1 MESKIKSIETNIY
14 NKNKNYKNNK
24 NDFNKKNKSKKKE
37 KKKSKTELASE
48 EIDLLNKR
56 ILNELPPTGKFSTST
71 EEQSSVDQSKLEI
84 WEKAYPKFKDL
95 PISSK
100 TIQGLTSSKYFNL
113 TPIQRATLPHTL
125 GGRDLLGASK
135 TGSGKTLCFLIPIL
149 ENLYRDG
156 WIKEEGLGA
165 LILLPTRELAIQ
177 VFEVINKIGKHH
189 NFSVGM
195 VIGGNDYDKEK
206 YIVNNMNIL
215 IGTPGRVLQ
224 HMSES
229 YMFTADNL
237 KMLIIDE
244 ADRILDEG
252 FEDELI
258 KILNYLPKNRQTLLF
273 SATLTRSLKRLVKIH
288 MRAPEYIN
296 LSNTDSVLNAIE
308 NINKNEL
315 SIMKINNNNNNT
327 NNISTNNNI
336 NSNNNLNDLIIPKNL
351 NQFYTIVEPE
361 NRVNILYSFLKTH
374 KTSKCLVFV
383 SSRKQVRYFTEVF
396 KHLKLGMLFLDI
408 HGKQKQGKRSTTFF
422 TFSQKRNS
430 VVLFATDLA
439 SRGVDFPAIDW
450 VIQLDPPED
459 ISQYIHRVGR
469 TARYKSDGN
478 SVLFVSEKEN
488 NFINELKI
496 RKINILKMKIP
507 PNKINNITP
516 VVRSLLSEH
525 KELIELAEKAI
536 TSYVKS
542 INLMSNKNVFDIK
555 NIDLGKL
562 ALSYGLVSSP
572 EMIVKTKNEVEN
584 EINEEN
590 LKKIELKNK
599 KIEEEKNLIK
609 DNLTSNDGNKKK
621 SKLFKLK
628 EKIKLKKLMKQQK
641 ENEQNLQNQ
650 NNNNNNTSI
659 KLNEEEEK
667 EEKQKE
673 ETHNNK
679 QIEDDDEFL
688 FIKKNKTN
696 NKDKNNKDNEN
707 NNNDKIKLGEKRK
720 RNEKEESEN
729 DNDNNDDGDEEE
741 NEFYKKIKKRLNENK
756 EIDKM
761 KEKERIT
768 IKHKEDRLK
777 LKEKD
782 YKKHG
787 IEIEEDEYNENN
799 NNNTKNK
806 KDEEEEEYSL
816 EEEEKSSEKNTKNNE
831 NNKSKSKIKINI
843 SHSTLKEKENAAL
856 EILKKKG
863 II

>member
-1 MESKIKSIETNIY
+1 ME
-14 NKNKNYKNNK
+14 
-24 NDFNKKNKSKKKE
+24 NKSKKILSNKFKNKNEKINKDKSKQKE
-37 KKKSKTELASE
+37 KKKSKSELISE

-56 ILNELPPTGKFSTST
+56 ILNELPPTQKYSIST
-71 EEQSSVDQSKLEI
+71 EEKSGVDQSKLEI
-84 WEKAYPKFKDL
+84 WEKPYSKFKDL

-100 TIQGLTSSKYFNL
+100 TIQGLNSSKYFNL
-113 TPIQRATLPHTL
+113 TPIQRSTLPHSL
-125 GGRDLLGASK
+125 GGRDILAASK

-156 WIKEEGLGA
+156 WVKEEGLAA

-177 VFEVINKIGKHH
+177 IFEVINKIGKYH

-195 VIGGNDYDKEK
+195 VIGGNDYEKEK

-229 YMFTADNL
+229 YMFNADNL
-237 KMLIIDE
+237 KMLVIDE

-252 FEDELI
+252 FEEELL
-258 KILNYLPKNRQTLLF
+258 KLLNYLPKNRQTLLF
-273 SATLTRSLKRLVKIH
+273 SATLTRNLKRLVKIH
-288 MRAPEYIN
+288 MNSPEYIN

-315 SIMKINNNNNNT
+315 SIMKINNNND
-327 NNISTNNNI
+327 INNN
-336 NSNNNLNDLIIPKNL
+336 NNNLNNNNSNDLLIPKNL

-361 NRVNILYSFLKTH
+361 DRVNILYSFLKTH

-383 SSRKQVRYFTEVF
+383 SSRKQVRYFTEIF
-396 KHLKLGMLFLDI
+396 KYLKLGMLFLDI
-408 HGKQKQGKRSTTFF
+408 HGKQKQGKRSTTFY

-459 ISQYIHRVGR
+459 LSQYIHRVGR

-478 SVLFVSEKEN
+478 SILFVSEKEN
-488 NFINELKI
+488 NFINKLKI

-516 VVRSLLSEH
+516 VIRSILSEH

-536 TSYVKS
+536 TSYIKS

-572 EMIVKTKNEVEN
+572 EMIIKSKKEVEN
-584 EINEEN
+584 EIIEEN
-590 LKKIELKNK
+590 KKNIDLKNK

-609 DNLTSNDGNKKK
+609 DNIINNNNNDNNKKK

-628 EKIKLKKLMKQQK
+628 EKIKLKKLMKQK
-641 ENEQNLQNQ
+641 EKENENEQNKEISKK
-650 NNNNNNTSI
+650 SI
-659 KLNEEEEK
+659 NLK
-667 EEKQKE
+667 EEDE
-673 ETHNNK
+673 NN
-679 QIEDDDEFL
+679 DNEFL
-688 FIKKNKTN
+688 TVKKDEKIE
-696 NKDKNNKDNEN
+696 K
-707 NNNDKIKLGEKRK
+707 NDKIMEKNDNDEIKLGEKRK
-720 RNEKEESEN
+720 RKKSEKEEKNEEE
-729 DNDNNDDGDEEE
+729 DEEEDEEE
-741 NEFYKKIKKRLNENK
+741 NEFYNKIKKRLNENK
-756 EIDKM
+756 ENDIKM
-761 KEKERIT
+761 EKERIT

-787 IEIEEDEYNENN
+787 IEIEDDYVNKNYKKNKNYESEEDEEDKDEN
-799 NNNTKNK
+799 KSENK
-806 KDEEEEEYSL
+806 IEEEEED
-816 EEEEKSSEKNTKNNE
+816 EKDKNKNKE
-831 NNKSKSKIKINI
+831 DIKNKKSKIKINI
-843 SHSTLKEKENAAL
+843 NHSTLKEKENAAI
-856 EILKKKG
+856 EILRKKG
-863 II
+863 ML

>member
-1 MESKIKSIETNIY
+1 MEENFKSDF
-14 NKNKNYKNNK
+14 NKNKNIIQNK
-24 NDFNKKNKSKKKE
+24 NKNKIKHKE
-37 KKKSKTELASE
+37 KKKTKSELAFE
-48 EIDLLNKR
+48 EIELLNKR
-56 ILNELPPTGKFSTST
+56 IQNELPPTQKFSIVT
-71 EEQSSVDQSKLEI
+71 EEESGVDQSKLEI
-84 WEKAYPKFKDL
+84 WEKPYSKFKDL
-95 PISSK
+95 PICSK
-100 TIQGLTSSKYFNL
+100 TLQGLNSSKYFNL

-125 GGRDLLGASK
+125 GGRDVLGASK

-149 ENLYRDG
+149 DNLFRDG
-156 WIKEEGLGA
+156 WVKEEGLGA
-165 LILLPTRELAIQ
+165 LILLPTRELAMQ
-177 VFEVINKIGKHH
+177 VFEVINKIGKYH

-195 VIGGNDYDKEK
+195 VIGGNDYEKEK

-215 IGTPGRVLQ
+215 IGTPGRILQ

-229 YMFTADNL
+229 YMFNADNL

-252 FEDELI
+252 FEEELF
-258 KILNYLPKNRQTLLF
+258 KLLKYLPKNRQTLLF

-288 MRAPEYIN
+288 MNSPEYIN
-296 LSNTDSVLNAIE
+296 LSNTDNVLNAIE

-315 SIMKINNNNNNT
+315 SIMKINNNT
-327 NNISTNNNI
+327 KDTNNNNDSSI
-336 NSNNNLNDLIIPKNL
+336 NNPNDLIIPKNL

-361 NRVNILYSFLKTH
+361 DRVNILYSFLKTH
-374 KTSKCLVFV
+374 KMSKCLVFV
-383 SSRKQVRYFTEVF
+383 SSRKQVRYFTEIF

-408 HGKQKQGKRSTTFF
+408 HGKQKQGKRSTTFY

-488 NFINELKI
+488 NFIKELKI

-536 TSYVKS
+536 TSYIKS
-542 INLMSNKNVFDIK
+542 INLMANKNVFNIK

-572 EMIVKTKNEVEN
+572 EMIVKTKKEVEK
-584 EINEEN
+584 EINEEDIQKIN
-590 LKKIELKNK
+590 QKEKKL
-599 KIEEEKNLIK
+599 EEEQKLIK
-609 DNLTSNDGNKKK
+609 ENPINDNKKK

-628 EKIKLKKLMKQQK
+628 EKIKLKKMLKKQ
-641 ENEQNLQNQ
+641 ENEQN
-650 NNNNNNTSI
+650 
-659 KLNEEEEK
+659 EEVKKNDTINLKEEK
-667 EEKQKE
+667 EE
-673 ETHNNK
+673 
-679 QIEDDDEFL
+679 DEFL
-688 FIKKNKTN
+688 SVKANKKEPNNIKDIESKS
-696 NKDKNNKDNEN
+696 E
-707 NNNDKIKLGEKRK
+707 IKLGEKKRK
-720 RNEKEESEN
+720 RSIDKSEEKEKEENEEDSMK
-729 DNDNNDDGDEEE
+729 EE
-741 NEFYKKIKKRLNENK
+741 NEFYNKIKKRLDKNK
-756 EIDKM
+756 EIDKK

-787 IEIEEDEYNENN
+787 IEIEDEYIDNDKNERI
-799 NNNTKNK
+799 
-806 KDEEEEEYSL
+806 S
-816 EEEEKSSEKNTKNNE
+816 EEEKKESNE
-831 NNKSKSKIKINI
+831 EPVKEETKSKIKINI
-843 SHSTLKEKENAAL
+843 NHSTLKEKENAAL
-856 EILKKKG
+856 EILRKKG
-863 II
+863 FL

>member
-1 MESKIKSIETNIY
+1 MENKIKSYNSNKNDSKGK
-14 NKNKNYKNNK
+14 NKNK
-24 NDFNKKNKSKKKE
+24 FNQKE
-37 KKKSKTELASE
+37 KKKSKSELASE
-48 EIDLLNKR
+48 EIDSLNKR
-56 ILNELPPTGKFSTST
+56 ILNELPPTGKYSIST
-71 EEQSSVDQSKLEI
+71 EEQKGIDESKLEV
-84 WEKAYPKFKDL
+84 WEKPYPKFKDL

-100 TIQGLTSSKYFNL
+100 TIQGLNSSKYFNL
-113 TPIQRATLPHTL
+113 TPIQRCTLPHTL

-135 TGSGKTLCFLIPIL
+135 TGSGKTLCFLIPVL
-149 ENLYRDG
+149 ENLYREG
-156 WIKEEGLGA
+156 WVKEEGLGA

-177 VFEVINKIGKHH
+177 VFEVINKIGKYH

-195 VIGGNDYDKEK
+195 VIGGNDYEKER
-206 YIVNNMNIL
+206 YVVSNMNIL

-229 YMFTADNL
+229 YMFNADNL
-237 KMLIIDE
+237 KMLVIDE

-252 FEDELI
+252 FEEELL
-258 KILNYLPKNRQTLLF
+258 KLLNYLPKNRQTMLF
-273 SATLTRSLKRLVKIH
+273 SATLTRNLKRLVKIH
-288 MRAPEYIN
+288 MRSPEYIN

-315 SIMKINNNNNNT
+315 SIMKVNNNNSNNT
-327 NNISTNNNI
+327 TNDNNS
-336 NSNNNLNDLIIPKNL
+336 NDLIIPKNL

-361 NRVNILYSFLKTH
+361 DRINILYSFLKTH

-408 HGKQKQGKRSTTFF
+408 HGKQKQGKRSSTFY

-430 VVLFATDLA
+430 VVLFATDIA

-507 PNKINNITP
+507 QNKINNIVP

-542 INLMSNKNVFDIK
+542 INLMTNKTVFNIK

-572 EMIVKTKNEVEN
+572 EMIVKTKNEVEK
-584 EINEEN
+584 EQNEED
-590 LKKIELKNK
+590 LKKIDLKKK
-599 KIEEEKNLIK
+599 KIEEEKNLMK
-609 DNLTSNDGNKKK
+609 DNLINSNAENKKK

-628 EKIKLKKLMKQQK
+628 EKIKLKKLMKQK
-641 ENEQNLQNQ
+641 
-650 NNNNNNTSI
+650 
-659 KLNEEEEK
+659 EK
-667 EEKQKE
+667 EK
-673 ETHNNK
+673 
-679 QIEDDDEFL
+679 
-688 FIKKNKTN
+688 
-696 NKDKNNKDNEN
+696 EN
-707 NNNDKIKLGEKRK
+707 NNNEEANKKKDTMDLEEEEDKDEFLTVKKDKKDKNEKKEDEIKLGEKRK
-720 RNEKEESEN
+720 RSNTKNENENNSNNNSSDKEKDEKSE
-729 DNDNNDDGDEEE
+729 DDEEE
-741 NEFYKKIKKRLNENK
+741 NEFYNRIKKKLNENK
-756 EIDKM
+756 EIDKK
-761 KEKERIT
+761 KEKERISN
-768 IKHKEDRLK
+768 KHKEDRLK

-782 YKKHG
+782 YLKHG
-787 IEIEEDEYNENN
+787 IEIEEENN
-799 NNNTKNK
+799 AGKNK
-806 KDEEEEEYSL
+806 KNKKYSYEEESQEEDDKDENIEKDEEEDEDDKK
-816 EEEEKSSEKNTKNNE
+816 EKKDK
-831 NNKSKSKIKINI
+831 KAKIKINI
-843 SHSTLKEKENAAL
+843 NHSTLKEKENAAM
-856 EILKKKG
+856 EILRKKG
-863 II
+863 IL

>member
-1 MESKIKSIETNIY
+1 MENKIKSY
-14 NKNKNYKNNK
+14 NSNK
-24 NDFNKKNKSKKKE
+24 NDSKGKNRNKFNKKE
-37 KKKSKTELASE
+37 KKKSKSELASE

-56 ILNELPPTGKFSTST
+56 IINELPPTGKYSIST
-71 EEQSSVDQSKLEI
+71 EEQNGIDESKLEV
-84 WEKAYPKFKDL
+84 WEKPYPKFKDL

-100 TIQGLTSSKYFNL
+100 TIQGLNSSKYFNL
-113 TPIQRATLPHTL
+113 TPIQRCTLPHTL

-135 TGSGKTLCFLIPIL
+135 TGSGKTLCFLIPVL
-149 ENLYRDG
+149 ENLYREG
-156 WIKEEGLGA
+156 WVKEEGLGA

-177 VFEVINKIGKHH
+177 VFEVINKIGKYH

-195 VIGGNDYDKEK
+195 VIGGNDYEKER
-206 YIVNNMNIL
+206 YVVSNMNIL

-229 YMFTADNL
+229 YMFNADNL
-237 KMLIIDE
+237 KMLVIDE

-252 FEDELI
+252 FEEELL
-258 KILNYLPKNRQTLLF
+258 KLLNYLPKNRQTMLF
-273 SATLTRSLKRLVKIH
+273 SATLTRNLKRLVKIH
-288 MRAPEYIN
+288 MRSPEYIN

-315 SIMKINNNNNNT
+315 SIMKVNNNN
-327 NNISTNNNI
+327 
-336 NSNNNLNDLIIPKNL
+336 SNNVSNDNNSNDLIIPKNL

-361 NRVNILYSFLKTH
+361 DRINILYSFLKTH

-408 HGKQKQGKRSTTFF
+408 HGKQKQGKRSSTFY
-422 TFSQKRNS
+422 TFSEKRNS
-430 VVLFATDLA
+430 VVLFATDIA

-507 PNKINNITP
+507 QNKINNIVP

-542 INLMSNKNVFDIK
+542 INLMTNKSVFNIK

-572 EMIVKTKNEVEN
+572 EMIVKTKNEVEK
-584 EINEEN
+584 EQNEED
-590 LKKIELKNK
+590 LKKIDLKKK
-599 KIEEEKNLIK
+599 KIEEEKNLMK
-609 DNLTSNDGNKKK
+609 DNLINNNADNKKK

-628 EKIKLKKLMKQQK
+628 EKIKLKKLMKQKEKEK
-641 ENEQNLQNQ
+641 ENNNKEEENQ
-650 NNNNNNTSI
+650 
-659 KLNEEEEK
+659 KKDEMELEEEEEK
-667 EEKQKE
+667 
-673 ETHNNK
+673 
-679 QIEDDDEFL
+679 DDFL
-688 FIKKNKTN
+688 TLK
-696 NKDKNNKDNEN
+696 KDKN
-707 NNNDKIKLGEKRK
+707 DKKEKKEKKEDEIKLGEKRK
-720 RNEKEESEN
+720 RSKSKNENNSNSNDKEKGEKS
-729 DNDNNDDGDEEE
+729 DDDEEE
-741 NEFYKKIKKRLNENK
+741 NEFYNKIKKRLNENK
-756 EIDKM
+756 EIDKK
-761 KEKERIT
+761 KEKERISN
-768 IKHKEDRLK
+768 KHKEDRLK

-782 YKKHG
+782 YLKHG
-787 IEIEEDEYNENN
+787 IEIEEDNN
-799 NNNTKNK
+799 AGKNK
-806 KDEEEEEYSL
+806 KNKKYSYEEESQEEDDIDEDIEKDEEEDED
-816 EEEEKSSEKNTKNNE
+816 
-831 NNKSKSKIKINI
+831 NKKDKKPKIKINI
-843 SHSTLKEKENAAL
+843 NHSTLKEKENAAM
-856 EILKKKG
+856 EILRKKG
-863 II
+863 IL

>member
-1 MESKIKSIETNIY
+1 MENKIKSY
-14 NKNKNYKNNK
+14 NSNK
-24 NDFNKKNKSKKKE
+24 NDSKGKNRNKFNKKE
-37 KKKSKTELASE
+37 KKKSKSELASE

-56 ILNELPPTGKFSTST
+56 IINELPPTGKYSIST
-71 EEQSSVDQSKLEI
+71 EEQNGIDESKLEV
-84 WEKAYPKFKDL
+84 WEKPYPKFKDL

-100 TIQGLTSSKYFNL
+100 TIQGLNSSKYFNL
-113 TPIQRATLPHTL
+113 TPIQRCTLPHTL

-135 TGSGKTLCFLIPIL
+135 TGSGKTLCFLIPVL
-149 ENLYRDG
+149 ENLYREG
-156 WIKEEGLGA
+156 WVKEEGLGA

-177 VFEVINKIGKHH
+177 VFEVINKIGKYH

-195 VIGGNDYDKEK
+195 VIGGNDYEKER
-206 YIVNNMNIL
+206 YVVSNMNIL

-229 YMFTADNL
+229 YMFNADNL
-237 KMLIIDE
+237 KMLVIDE

-252 FEDELI
+252 FEEELL
-258 KILNYLPKNRQTLLF
+258 KLLNYLPKNRQTMLF
-273 SATLTRSLKRLVKIH
+273 SATLTRNLKRLVKIH
-288 MRAPEYIN
+288 MRSPEYIN

-315 SIMKINNNNNNT
+315 SIMKVNNNN
-327 NNISTNNNI
+327 
-336 NSNNNLNDLIIPKNL
+336 SNNVSNDNNSNDLIIPKNL

-361 NRVNILYSFLKTH
+361 DRINILYSFLKTH

-408 HGKQKQGKRSTTFF
+408 HGKQKQGKRSSTFY
-422 TFSQKRNS
+422 TFSEKRNS
-430 VVLFATDLA
+430 VVLFATDIA

-507 PNKINNITP
+507 QNKINNIVP

-542 INLMSNKNVFDIK
+542 INLMTNKSVFNIK

-572 EMIVKTKNEVEN
+572 EMIVKTKNEVEK
-584 EINEEN
+584 EQNEED
-590 LKKIELKNK
+590 LKKIDLKKK
-599 KIEEEKNLIK
+599 KIEEEKNLMK
-609 DNLTSNDGNKKK
+609 DNLINNNADNKKK

-628 EKIKLKKLMKQQK
+628 EKIKLKKLMKQKEKEK
-641 ENEQNLQNQ
+641 EN
-650 NNNNNNTSI
+650 NNKEEEN
-659 KLNEEEEK
+659 KKKDVMDLEEEEEK
-667 EEKQKE
+667 
-673 ETHNNK
+673 
-679 QIEDDDEFL
+679 DDFL
-688 FIKKNKTN
+688 TVK
-696 NKDKNNKDNEN
+696 KDKN
-707 NNNDKIKLGEKRK
+707 DKKEKKEKKEDEIKLGEKRK
-720 RNEKEESEN
+720 RNKSKNENNSNSSDNEKDEKSE
-729 DNDNNDDGDEEE
+729 DDEEE
-741 NEFYKKIKKRLNENK
+741 NEFYNKIKKRLNENK
-756 EIDKM
+756 EIDKK
-761 KEKERIT
+761 KEKERISN
-768 IKHKEDRLK
+768 KHKEDRLK

-782 YKKHG
+782 YLKHG
-787 IEIEEDEYNENN
+787 IEIEEDNN
-799 NNNTKNK
+799 AGKNK
-806 KDEEEEEYSL
+806 KNKKYSYEEESQEEDDIDEDIEKDEEEDED
-816 EEEEKSSEKNTKNNE
+816 
-831 NNKSKSKIKINI
+831 NKKDKKPKIKINI
-843 SHSTLKEKENAAL
+843 NHSTLKEKENAAM
-856 EILKKKG
+856 EILRKKG
-863 II
+863 IL

>member
-1 MESKIKSIETNIY
+1 MENKIKSY
-14 NKNKNYKNNK
+14 HSNK
-24 NDFNKKNKSKKKE
+24 NDSKGKNKIKFNKKE
-37 KKKSKTELASE
+37 KKKSKSELASE

-56 ILNELPPTGKFSTST
+56 ILNEIPPTGKYSIST
-71 EEQSSVDQSKLEI
+71 EEQKGIDESKLEV
-84 WEKAYPKFKDL
+84 WEKPYPKFKDL
-95 PISSK
+95 PISTK
-100 TIQGLTSSKYFNL
+100 TIQGLNSSKYFNL
-113 TPIQRATLPHTL
+113 TPIQRCTLPHTL

-135 TGSGKTLCFLIPIL
+135 TGSGKTLCFLIPVL
-149 ENLYRDG
+149 ENLYREG

-177 VFEVINKIGKHH
+177 VFEVINKIGKYH

-195 VIGGNDYDKEK
+195 VIGGNDYEKER
-206 YIVNNMNIL
+206 YVVNNMNIL

-229 YMFTADNL
+229 YMFNADNL
-237 KMLIIDE
+237 KMLVIDE

-252 FEDELI
+252 FEEELL
-258 KILNYLPKNRQTLLF
+258 KLLNYLPKNRQTMLF
-273 SATLTRSLKRLVKIH
+273 SATLTRNLKRLVKIH
-288 MRAPEYIN
+288 MRSPEYIN

-315 SIMKINNNNNNT
+315 SIMKVNNNN
-327 NNISTNNNI
+327 
-336 NSNNNLNDLIIPKNL
+336 SNNVSNDNNSNDLIIPKNL

-361 NRVNILYSFLKTH
+361 DRINILYSFLKTH

-408 HGKQKQGKRSTTFF
+408 HGKQKQGKRSSTFY
-422 TFSQKRNS
+422 TFSEKRNS
-430 VVLFATDLA
+430 VVLFATDIA

-507 PNKINNITP
+507 QNKINNIVP

-542 INLMSNKNVFDIK
+542 INLMTNKSVFNIK

-572 EMIVKTKNEVEN
+572 EMIVKTKNEVEK
-584 EINEEN
+584 EQNEED
-590 LKKIELKNK
+590 LKKIDLKKK
-599 KIEEEKNLIK
+599 KIEEEKNLMK
-609 DNLTSNDGNKKK
+609 DNLINNNADNKKK

-628 EKIKLKKLMKQQK
+628 EKIKLKKLMKQKEKEK
-641 ENEQNLQNQ
+641 EN
-650 NNNNNNTSI
+650 NNKEEEN
-659 KLNEEEEK
+659 KKKDVMDLEEEEEK
-667 EEKQKE
+667 
-673 ETHNNK
+673 
-679 QIEDDDEFL
+679 DDFL
-688 FIKKNKTN
+688 TVK
-696 NKDKNNKDNEN
+696 KDKN
-707 NNNDKIKLGEKRK
+707 DKKEKKEKKEDEIKLGEKRK
-720 RNEKEESEN
+720 RSKSKNENNSNSSDKEKDEKSE
-729 DNDNNDDGDEEE
+729 DDEEE
-741 NEFYKKIKKRLNENK
+741 NEFYNRIKKRLNENK
-756 EIDKM
+756 EIDKK
-761 KEKERIT
+761 KEKERISN
-768 IKHKEDRLK
+768 KHKEDRLK

-782 YKKHG
+782 YLKHG
-787 IEIEEDEYNENN
+787 IEIEEDNN
-799 NNNTKNK
+799 AGKNK
-806 KDEEEEEYSL
+806 KNKKYSYEEESQEEDDIDEDIEKDEEEDED
-816 EEEEKSSEKNTKNNE
+816 
-831 NNKSKSKIKINI
+831 NKKDKKPKIKINI
-843 SHSTLKEKENAAL
+843 NHSTLKEKENAAM
-856 EILKKKG
+856 EILRKKG
-863 II
+863 IL

>member
-1 MESKIKSIETNIY
+1 MENKIKSY
-14 NKNKNYKNNK
+14 NSNK
-24 NDFNKKNKSKKKE
+24 NDSKGKNRNKFNKKE
-37 KKKSKTELASE
+37 KKKSKSELASE

-56 ILNELPPTGKFSTST
+56 IINELPPTGKYSIST
-71 EEQSSVDQSKLEI
+71 EEQNGIDESKLEV
-84 WEKAYPKFKDL
+84 WEKPYPKFKDL

-100 TIQGLTSSKYFNL
+100 TIQGLNSSKYFNL
-113 TPIQRATLPHTL
+113 TPIQRCTLPHTL

-135 TGSGKTLCFLIPIL
+135 TGSGKTLCFLIPVL
-149 ENLYRDG
+149 ENLYREG
-156 WIKEEGLGA
+156 WVKEEGLGA

-177 VFEVINKIGKHH
+177 VFEVINKIGKYH

-195 VIGGNDYDKEK
+195 VIGGNDYEKER
-206 YIVNNMNIL
+206 YVVSNMNIL

-229 YMFTADNL
+229 YMFNADNL
-237 KMLIIDE
+237 KMLVIDE

-252 FEDELI
+252 FEEELL
-258 KILNYLPKNRQTLLF
+258 KLLNYLPKNRQTMLF
-273 SATLTRSLKRLVKIH
+273 SATLTRNLKRLVKIH
-288 MRAPEYIN
+288 MRSPEYIN

-315 SIMKINNNNNNT
+315 SIMKVNNNN
-327 NNISTNNNI
+327 
-336 NSNNNLNDLIIPKNL
+336 SNNVSNDNNSNDLIIPKNL

-361 NRVNILYSFLKTH
+361 DRINILYSFLKTH

-408 HGKQKQGKRSTTFF
+408 HGKQKQGKRSSTFY
-422 TFSQKRNS
+422 TFSEKRNS
-430 VVLFATDLA
+430 VVLFATDIA

-507 PNKINNITP
+507 QNKINNIVP

-542 INLMSNKNVFDIK
+542 INLMTNKSVFNIK

-572 EMIVKTKNEVEN
+572 EMIVKTKNEVEK
-584 EINEEN
+584 EQNEED
-590 LKKIELKNK
+590 LKKIDLKKK
-599 KIEEEKNLIK
+599 KIEEEKNLMK
-609 DNLTSNDGNKKK
+609 DNLINNNADNKKK

-628 EKIKLKKLMKQQK
+628 EKIKLKKLMKQKEKEK
-641 ENEQNLQNQ
+641 EN
-650 NNNNNNTSI
+650 NNKEEEN
-659 KLNEEEEK
+659 KKKDEMELEEEEEK
-667 EEKQKE
+667 
-673 ETHNNK
+673 
-679 QIEDDDEFL
+679 DDFL
-688 FIKKNKTN
+688 TVK
-696 NKDKNNKDNEN
+696 KDKN
-707 NNNDKIKLGEKRK
+707 DKKEKKEKKEDEIKLGEKRK
-720 RNEKEESEN
+720 RSKSKNENNSNSSDKEKGEKS
-729 DNDNNDDGDEEE
+729 DDDEEE
-741 NEFYKKIKKRLNENK
+741 NEFYNKIKKRLNENK
-756 EIDKM
+756 EIDKK
-761 KEKERIT
+761 KEKERISN
-768 IKHKEDRLK
+768 KHKEDRLK

-782 YKKHG
+782 YLKHG
-787 IEIEEDEYNENN
+787 IEIEEDNN
-799 NNNTKNK
+799 AGKNK
-806 KDEEEEEYSL
+806 KNKKYSYEEESQEEDDIDEDIEKDEEEDED
-816 EEEEKSSEKNTKNNE
+816 
-831 NNKSKSKIKINI
+831 NKKDKKPKIKINI
-843 SHSTLKEKENAAL
+843 NHSTLKEKENAAM
-856 EILKKKG
+856 EILRKKG
-863 II
+863 IL

>member
-1 MESKIKSIETNIY
+1 MEENFKSDF
-14 NKNKNYKNNK
+14 NKNKNIIQNK
-24 NDFNKKNKSKKKE
+24 NKIKHKE
-37 KKKSKTELASE
+37 KKKTKSELAFE
-48 EIDLLNKR
+48 EIELLNKR
-56 ILNELPPTGKFSTST
+56 IQNELPPTQKFSIVT
-71 EEQSSVDQSKLEI
+71 EEESGVDQSKLEI
-84 WEKAYPKFKDL
+84 WEKPYSKFKDL
-95 PISSK
+95 PICSK
-100 TIQGLTSSKYFNL
+100 TLQGLNSSKYFNL

-125 GGRDLLGASK
+125 GGRDVLGASK

-149 ENLYRDG
+149 DNLFRDG
-156 WIKEEGLGA
+156 WVKEEGLGA
-165 LILLPTRELAIQ
+165 LILLPTRELAMQ
-177 VFEVINKIGKHH
+177 VFEVINKIGKYH

-195 VIGGNDYDKEK
+195 VIGGNDYEKEK

-215 IGTPGRVLQ
+215 IGTPGRILQ

-229 YMFTADNL
+229 YMFNADNL

-252 FEDELI
+252 FEEELF
-258 KILNYLPKNRQTLLF
+258 KLLKYLPKNRQTLLF

-288 MRAPEYIN
+288 MNSPEYIN
-296 LSNTDSVLNAIE
+296 LSNTDNVLNAIE

-315 SIMKINNNNNNT
+315 SIMKINNNT
-327 NNISTNNNI
+327 KDTNNNNDSSI
-336 NSNNNLNDLIIPKNL
+336 NNSNDLIIPKNL

-361 NRVNILYSFLKTH
+361 DRVNILYSFLKTH
-374 KTSKCLVFV
+374 KMSKCLVFV
-383 SSRKQVRYFTEVF
+383 SSRKQVRYFTEIF

-408 HGKQKQGKRSTTFF
+408 HGKQKQGKRSTTFY

-488 NFINELKI
+488 NFIKELKI

-536 TSYVKS
+536 TSYIKS
-542 INLMSNKNVFDIK
+542 INLMANKNVFNIK

-572 EMIVKTKNEVEN
+572 EMIVKTKKEVEK
-584 EINEEN
+584 EINEEDIQKIN
-590 LKKIELKNK
+590 QKEKKL
-599 KIEEEKNLIK
+599 EEEQKLIK
-609 DNLTSNDGNKKK
+609 ENPINDNKKK

-628 EKIKLKKLMKQQK
+628 EKIKLKKMLKKQ
-641 ENEQNLQNQ
+641 ENEQN
-650 NNNNNNTSI
+650 
-659 KLNEEEEK
+659 EEVKKNDTINLKEEK
-667 EEKQKE
+667 EE
-673 ETHNNK
+673 
-679 QIEDDDEFL
+679 DEFL
-688 FIKKNKTN
+688 SVKANKKEPNNIKDIESKS
-696 NKDKNNKDNEN
+696 E
-707 NNNDKIKLGEKRK
+707 IKLGEKKRK
-720 RNEKEESEN
+720 RSIDKSEEKEKEEKEEDSM
-729 DNDNNDDGDEEE
+729 EEE
-741 NEFYKKIKKRLNENK
+741 NEFYNKIKKRLDKNK
-756 EIDKM
+756 EIDKK

-787 IEIEEDEYNENN
+787 IEIEDEYIDNDKNERI
-799 NNNTKNK
+799 
-806 KDEEEEEYSL
+806 S
-816 EEEEKSSEKNTKNNE
+816 EEEEKESNE
-831 NNKSKSKIKINI
+831 EPVKEETKSKIKINI
-843 SHSTLKEKENAAL
+843 NHSTLKEKENAAL
-856 EILKKKG
+856 EILRKKG
-863 II
+863 FL